1 MATESVAMAGNKRT
15 EEISREVMRIQAG
28 VLAMVCAVLGGLL
41 LFSMTVWLLVK
52 DGPGAGPHLSL
63 LGNYF
68 IGYSVTWVGSIIGL
82 FYGALTGGI
91 VGWVIGAIYNLV
103 VSVRQ
108 K

>member
-1 MATESVAMAGNKRT
+1 MATESITMAGNKKV

-41 LFSMTVWLLVK
+41 LFLMTVWLVVK
-52 DGPGAGPHLSL
+52 DGPGAGPHLAL

-68 IGYSVTWVGSIIGL
+68 IGYSVTWGGSILGL
-82 FYGALTGGI
+82 FYGALTGGF
-91 VGWVIGAIYNLV
+91 VGWVVGVIYNLV
-103 VSVRQ
+103 VGLRQ

>member
-1 MATESVAMAGNKRT
+1 MTTESITMAGNKQT

-41 LFSMTVWLLVK
+41 LFTMTVWLLLK

-68 IGYSVTWVGSIIGL
+68 IGYSVSWFGSILGL
-82 FYGALTGGI
+82 VYGALTGGI
-91 VGWVIGAIYNLV
+91 VGWVVGSIYNLV
-103 VSVRQ
+103 VGFR

>member
-1 MATESVAMAGNKRT
+1 MAGNKRT
-15 EEISREVMRIQAG
+15 EEISREVMRIHAG

-68 IGYSVTWVGSIIGL
+68 IGYSVTWVGSIVGL
-82 FYGALTGGI
+82 VYGALTGGI
-91 VGWVIGAIYNLV
+91 IGWVIGAIYNLV

>member
-1 MATESVAMAGNKRT
+1 
-15 EEISREVMRIQAG
+15 
-28 VLAMVCAVLGGLL
+28 MVCAVLGGLL

-68 IGYSVTWVGSIIGL
+68 IGYSVTWVGSIVGL
-82 FYGALTGGI
+82 VYGALTGGI
-91 VGWVIGAIYNLV
+91 IGWVIGAIYNLV

>member
-1 MATESVAMAGNKRT
+1 MSTESIAMDGNKRT
-15 EEISREVMRIQAG
+15 EELSKEVMRIQAG
-28 VLAMVCAVLGGLL
+28 VLAMVCAILGGLL
-41 LFSMTVWLLVK
+41 LFAMTVWLLVK

-68 IGYSVTWVGSIIGL
+68 VGYSVTWGGSILGL

-91 VGWVIGAIYNLV
+91 AGWIIGVIYNLV
-103 VSVRQ
+103 VGLRN

>member
-1 MATESVAMAGNKRT
+1 MTTESVTMAGNKRT

-28 VLAMVCAVLGGLL
+28 VLAMVCAVLGGLS
-41 LFSMTVWLLVK
+41 LFAMTVWLLLK

-68 IGYSVTWVGSIIGL
+68 IGYSVTWFGSIVGL
-82 FYGALTGGI
+82 AYGALTGGVI
-91 VGWVIGAIYNLV
+91 GWVIGAIYNLV
-103 VSVRQ
+103 VGLR